1 MEPRLASFQIP
12 QAGDRWTVPPP
23 YIHAGNGG
31 YLNFILPLSAETD
44 LSSTV
49 VFFIV
54 KPVTIAL
61 II

>member
-12 QAGDRWTVPPP
+12 QAGDRWTLAP
-23 YIHAGNGG
+23 YIHAGKGG

-49 VFFIV
+49 GFFIV